1 MGGENYFVIDAF
13 FDSEPMQGM
22 ESRRDV
28 IKFSFRCDC
37 PGHVVLDD
45 LKFVDALS
53 WQVEVEGITVV
64 QFRLNK

>member
-1 MGGENYFVIDAF
+1 
-13 FDSEPMQGM
+13 MQGM

-45 LKFVDALS
+45 LKFGDALS